1 MLQTSDGQGVPAGS
15 GYRRACSILLWVALS
30 TGWLISI
37 FAVIEE
43 LCLATACSD
52 TASFTFFGIG
62 MWWYGIA
69 YFSLILLLMW
79 LRHKVYVLNWALAGM
94 VYSGIG
100 AEFRL
105 LWIQKYIIGSWCPLC
120 VTICCAL
127 FIAAFLLFVENVRDA
142 GSGEGRGKRILGLL
156 AFMSAMI
163 VIGLAVAVAGVKA
176 LAY

>member
-1 MLQTSDGQGVPAGS
+1 MLQSPDGQDVPIGA
-15 GYRRACSILLWVALS
+15 GYRRVRSILLWLALS
-30 TGWLISI
+30 TCWLISI

-79 LRHKVYVLNWALAGM
+79 LRHKIYVLRWALVAM

-120 VTICCAL
+120 VTICGAL
-127 FIAAFLLFVENVRDA
+127 YFAAVILLIENVQNA
-142 GSGEGRGKRILGLL
+142 GSGVGRGKRLLGLL
-156 AFMSAMI
+156 AFMTAMI
-163 VIGLAVAVAGVKA
+163 AIGLAVAVAGIKA
-176 LAY
+176 LT

>member
-1 MLQTSDGQGVPAGS
+1 MLQSSDGQDVSIGAGN
-15 GYRRACSILLWVALS
+15 RRARSILLWLALS
-30 TGWLISI
+30 TCWLISI

-79 LRHKVYVLNWALAGM
+79 LRHKIYVLSWALAAM

-120 VTICCAL
+120 VTICVAL
-127 FIAAFLLFVENVRDA
+127 FFAAVILLIENVQNA
-142 GSGEGRGKRILGLL
+142 GSGEGRGKRLLGLL
-156 AFMSAMI
+156 AFMTAMTA
-163 VIGLAVAVAGVKA
+163 IGLAVAVAGIKA
-176 LAY
+176 LT

>member
-1 MLQTSDGQGVPAGS
+1 MLQISNGQGVPIGA
-15 GYRRACSILLWVALS
+15 GYRRARSILLWLVLS
-30 TGWLISI
+30 MCWLISI

-43 LCLATACSD
+43 LCLATACRD
-52 TASFTFFGIG
+52 TASFTFFGFG

-79 LRHKVYVLNWALAGM
+79 LRNKVYVLNWALAAM

-127 FIAAFLLFVENVRDA
+127 FIAAVILLIENVQNT
-142 GSGEGRGKRILGLL
+142 GSGEGRGKRLLGLL
-156 AFMSAMI
+156 AFMTAMI
-163 VIGLAVAVAGVKA
+163 VIGLAVAVAGIKT
-176 LAY
+176 LT